1 MVRRPDRPR
10 KFLVFFVMVI
20 VGCVLLSGFAL
31 AAGEEGHGQDR
42 SGDLKDLLY
51 RFMNF
56 ALLVIILFVA
66 LKKVGIKQFF
76 VSRSE
81 EIKKRLEELKSGK
94 EEAERKYRELEK
106 RLQDFEGKKKEII
119 EQFKAEGL
127 AEKERIVSEARSRVD
142 QILEQAEATVQQEVE
157 AARDRLK
164 GEVLALATR
173 HAEEIIAREM
183 TEKDQDRLVNDFIE
197 RVGKGH

>member
-1 MVRRPDRPR
+1 MTIRPYRSE
-10 KFLVFFVMVI
+10 KFLLIVI
-20 VGCVLLSGFAL
+20 TLAVNLLLCGFAL
-31 AAGEEGHGQDR
+31 AAGDATHGQDR

-66 LKKVGIKQFF
+66 LRKIGIKQFF

-94 EEAERKYRELEK
+94 EEAERKYRDLEK
-106 RLQDFEGKKKEII
+106 KLQQFEEKKKEIV

-127 AEKERIVSEARSRVD
+127 AEKERILNEARSRVN
-142 QILEQAEATVQQEVE
+142 QILEQAEATVQQEIQS
-157 AARDRLK
+157 ARERLK
-164 GEVLALATR
+164 GDVLALATR
-173 HAEEIIAREM
+173 QAEEILAREM
-183 TEKDQDRLVNDFIE
+183 TEKDQDTLVNDFLE
-197 RVGKGH
+197 RVGRGH

>member
-1 MVRRPDRPR
+1 MRPERPG
-10 KFLVFFVMVI
+10 KCLFFVVI
-20 VGCVLLSGFAL
+20 ILAGCVLLSGFAL
-31 AAGEEGHGQDR
+31 AAGGEAHGQDR

-51 RFMNF
+51 RFINF
-56 ALLVIILFVA
+56 TLLVIILFVV

-81 EIKKRLEELKSGK
+81 EIKKRLEELKRGK

-106 RLQDFEGKKKEII
+106 RLQEFEGKKKEII

-127 AEKERIVSEARSRVD
+127 AEKERIVNEAQLRVG

-173 HAEEIIAREM
+173 QAEEIIAREM
-183 TEKDQDRLVNDFIE
+183 TDKDQDRLVNDFIE